1 MSKRTKDFFYKQAKE
16 VGAVARSFFK
26 IEDLDKKYRLVKPK
40 MRIMDVGA
48 APGSWIQYL
57 LQKTGE
63 EGFIY
68 AVDLNPL
75 NISVPE
81 NVVFDQKNL
90 FDIPPEE
97 IKNTHGMFDLI
108 ISDVAPR
115 TTGSDFVDQ
124 TKSYNLVEHVRQIAI
139 LVLKKNCNMIC
150 KMYQSGDTKKFTE
163 DMKEVFSEVKIQKPE
178 SSRKQSREIFI
189 IGLNKK

>member
-1 MSKRTKDFFYKQAKE
+1 MAKRTKDFFYKQAKE
-16 VGAVARSFFK
+16 EGVVARSFFK
-26 IEDLDKKYRLVKPK
+26 IEDLDQKYRLIKPK

-57 LQKTGE
+57 LRKTGD

-68 AVDLNPL
+68 ALDLNPL
-75 NISVPE
+75 TISVPD

-90 FDIPPEE
+90 FDISPEE
-97 IKNTHGMFDLI
+97 VHEQHGMFDLI

-124 TKSYNLVEHVRQIAI
+124 TRSYELVEHVRNIAI
-139 LVLKKNCNMIC
+139 KVLKKNCHMIC

-163 DMKEVFSEVKIQKPE
+163 DMKKVFTSVEIQKPE

-189 IGLNKK
+189 IGLGKK

>member
-1 MSKRTKDFFYKQAKE
+1 MSGRKKDFFYKQAKE
-16 VGAVARSFFK
+16 EGVVARSFFK
-26 IEDLDKKYRLVKPK
+26 IEDLDQKYRLVKPK
-40 MRIMDVGA
+40 MRIMDIGA

-57 LQKTGE
+57 LRRTGD

-75 NISVPE
+75 NISVPD

-97 IKNTHGMFDLI
+97 IKETHGMFDLI

-139 LVLKKNCNMIC
+139 ATLKKNCNMIC
-150 KMYQSGDTKKFTE
+150 KMYQSGDTKKFTD
-163 DMKEVFSEVKIQKPE
+163 DMKLIFNDVRIQKPE

-189 IGLNKK
+189 VGLNKK

>member
-1 MSKRTKDFFYKQAKE
+1 MAKRTKDFFYKQAKE
-16 VGAVARSFFK
+16 EGVVARSFFK
-26 IEDLDKKYRLVKPK
+26 IEDLDQKYRLIKPK

-57 LQKTGE
+57 LRKTGD

-68 AVDLNPL
+68 ALDLNPL
-75 NISVPE
+75 TISVPD

-90 FDIPPEE
+90 FDISPEE
-97 IKNTHGMFDLI
+97 VYEQYGMFDLI

-124 TKSYNLVEHVRQIAI
+124 TRSYELVEHVRNIAI
-139 LVLKKNCNMIC
+139 KVLKKNCHMIC

-163 DMKEVFSEVKIQKPE
+163 DMKKVFSTVEIQKPE

>member
-1 MSKRTKDFFYKQAKE
+1 
-16 VGAVARSFFK
+16 
-26 IEDLDKKYRLVKPK
+26 

-57 LQKTGE
+57 LRKTGD

-68 AVDLNPL
+68 ALDLNPL
-75 NISVPE
+75 TISVPD

-90 FDIPPEE
+90 FDISPEE
-97 IKNTHGMFDLI
+97 VYEQYGMFDLI

-124 TKSYNLVEHVRQIAI
+124 TRSYELVEHVRNIAI
-139 LVLKKNCNMIC
+139 KVLKKNCHMIC

-163 DMKEVFSEVKIQKPE
+163 DMKKVFSTVEIQKPE

>member
-26 IEDLDKKYRLVKPK
+26 IEDLDRKFRLVKPK
-40 MRIMDVGA
+40 MRIMDIGS

-57 LQKTGE
+57 LTKIGE

-68 AVDLNPL
+68 AIDLNPL
-75 NISVPE
+75 HISVPE
-81 NVVFDQKNL
+81 NVIFDQKNL
-90 FDIPPEE
+90 FDITPEE
-97 IKNTHGMFDLI
+97 IKNSHGMFDLI

-124 TKSYNLVEHVRQIAI
+124 TKSYDLVEHVRQIAMV
-139 LVLKKNCNMIC
+139 VLKKNANMIC
-150 KMYQSGDTKKFTE
+150 KMYQSGDTKKFT
-163 DMKEVFSEVKIQKPE
+163 DHMKEIFVEVKIQKPE
-178 SSRKQSREIFI
+178 SSRKQSREIFVV
-189 IGLNKK
+189 GLSKK

>member
-1 MSKRTKDFFYKQAKE
+1 VSKRTKDFFYKQAKE

-26 IEDLDKKYRLVKPK
+26 IEDLDQKYRLIKPK

-57 LQKTGE
+57 LNKTGD
-63 EGFIY
+63 EGFIF
-68 AVDLNPL
+68 ALDVNPL
-75 NISVPE
+75 NISIPD
-81 NVVFDQKNL
+81 NVVFEQVNL
-90 FDIPPEE
+90 FDVTPER
-97 IKNTHGMFDLI
+97 IKEEHGMFDLI

-124 TKSYNLVEHVRQIAI
+124 TKSYHLVEHVRLIAE

-163 DMKEVFSEVKIQKPE
+163 DMKKIFTEVKIQKPE

-189 IGLNKK
+189 VGLKKK

>member
-1 MSKRTKDFFYKQAKE
+1 MAKRTKDFFYKQAKE
-16 VGAVARSFFK
+16 EGVVARSFFK
-26 IEDLDKKYRLVKPK
+26 IEDLDQKYRLIKPK

-57 LQKTGE
+57 LRKTGD
-63 EGFIY
+63 EGFIF
-68 AVDLNPL
+68 ALDLNPL
-75 NISVPE
+75 TISVPD
-81 NVVFDQKNL
+81 NVVFEQKNL
-90 FDIPPEE
+90 FDISPEE
-97 IKNTHGMFDLI
+97 VHDQHGMFDLI

-124 TKSYNLVEHVRQIAI
+124 TRSYELVEHVRNIAI
-139 LVLKKNCNMIC
+139 KVLKKNCHMIC
-150 KMYQSGDTKKFTE
+150 KMYQSGDTKKFTD
-163 DMKEVFSEVKIQKPE
+163 DMKKVFTSVEIQKPE

>member
-1 MSKRTKDFFYKQAKE
+1 MAKRTKDFFYKQAKE
-16 VGAVARSFFK
+16 EGVVARSFFK
-26 IEDLDKKYRLVKPK
+26 IEDLDQKYRLIKPK

-57 LQKTGE
+57 LRKTGD

-68 AVDLNPL
+68 ALDLNPL
-75 NISVPE
+75 TISVPD

-90 FDIPPEE
+90 FDISPEE
-97 IKNTHGMFDLI
+97 VHEQHGMFDLI

-124 TKSYNLVEHVRQIAI
+124 TRSYELVEHVRNIAI
-139 LVLKKNCNMIC
+139 KVLKKNCHMIC

-163 DMKEVFSEVKIQKPE
+163 DMKKVFSSVEIQKPE

>member
-1 MSKRTKDFFYKQAKE
+1 VAKRTKDFFYKQAKE

-26 IEDLDKKYRLVKPK
+26 IEDLDQKYKLVKPN

-57 LQKTGE
+57 LQKTGDG
-63 EGFIY
+63 GFIY
-68 AVDLNPL
+68 AIDLNPL
-75 NISVPE
+75 NISVPD
-81 NVVFDQKNL
+81 NVVFDQLNL
-90 FDIPPEE
+90 FDITPEQ
-97 IKNTHGMFDLI
+97 IKEQHGMFDLI

-124 TKSYNLVEHVRQIAI
+124 TKSYNLVEHVRAIAEV
-139 LVLKKNCNMIC
+139 VLKKNCNMIC

-163 DMKEVFSEVKIQKPE
+163 DMRRIFTDVKIQKPE

-189 IGLNKK
+189 VGLKKK

>member
-26 IEDLDKKYRLVKPK
+26 IEDLDNKYRLVKPK

-57 LQKTGE
+57 LNKTGE

-68 AVDLNPL
+68 AIDLNPL
-75 NISVPE
+75 NISIPD

-97 IKNTHGMFDLI
+97 IKDTHGMFDLI

-150 KMYQSGDTKKFTE
+150 KMYQSGDTKVFVE
-163 DMKEVFSEVKIQKPE
+163 DMKKVFTDVKIQKPE

-189 IGLNKK
+189 VGLGKK